1 MNDFGN
7 YLYTLRKAK
16 GYTQAELADKLG
28 VTNKAVSKWETG
40 EAFPETAQLVPL
52 ADIFGVTTDEL
63 LRGRSAQSAIPPQE
77 NETPPAESAE
87 EIARKYQPDWWHKKF
102 AALIVCG
109 FASIAAGVISVIAAG
124 LLTETEW
131 VHIAVTCALMAL
143 IGIGVDLF
151 IYAGVASEYAFLPV
165 KDGAWKSQLGA
176 FIRRLLAGM
185 SFVML
190 GVIGIVSCGLFEEGG
205 AVAQPCGI
213 RRRYSG
219 GVCLSCRRRFLF
231 HLRRGRVGRLPQK
244 SRQPQHETGGSLF
257 DGRRKRRHK
266 RGSGRAGRSARDRER
281 RRARQ
286 FARGQTQFGHHAARY
301 RRIFA
306 AGFFGRLMASRLGR
320 LPRGR
325 YSVRRRRRYFQKRPL
340 NQKGL
345 PAAVLY

>member
-28 VTNKAVSKWETG
+28 
-40 EAFPETAQLVPL
+40 EAFPETAQRVPL

-63 LRGRSAQSAIPPQE
+63 LRGRSAQCAIPPQE

-190 GVIGIVSCGLFEEGG
+190 GIVSCGLFEEGALLPSRAAFVGVILAGFACLAVGVFFFIYGGVVWDGYRKKVVSRSMKRADRFLTDEEKEDINAVLEERDALRAIAREDEQDNSLAGKLSSVIMLLATVAFLLLGFLG
-205 AVAQPCGI
+205 AVV
-213 RRRYSG
+213 
-219 GVCLSCRRRFLF
+219 GVIF
-231 HLRRGRVGRLPQK
+231 K
-244 SRQPQHETGGSLF
+244 
-257 DGRRKRRHK
+257 K
-266 RGSGRAGRSARDRER
+266 DR
-281 RRARQ
+281 
-286 FARGQTQFGHHAARY
+286 
-301 RRIFA
+301 
-306 AGFFGRLMASRLGR
+306 
-320 LPRGR
+320 
-325 YSVRRRRRYFQKRPL
+325 
-340 NQKGL
+340 
-345 PAAVLY
+345 

>member
-63 LRGRSAQSAIPPQE
+63 LRGRSAQCAIPPQE
-77 NETPPAESAE
+77 NETPPADSAE

-165 KDGAWKSQLGA
+165 KDGAWKSQLGCVYPPLA
-176 FIRRLLAGM
+176 GGNVLCHARRYRHRLLRA
-185 SFVML
+185 VRR
-190 GVIGIVSCGLFEEGG
+190 GG

-231 HLRRGRVGRLPQK
+231 HLRRRRVGRATGQK
-244 SRQPQHETGGSLF
+244 SRQPQHETGGIAF
-257 DGRRKRRHK
+257 
-266 RGSGRAGRSARDRER
+266 
-281 RRARQ
+281 
-286 FARGQTQFGHHAARY
+286 
-301 RRIFA
+301 
-306 AGFFGRLMASRLGR
+306 
-320 LPRGR
+320 
-325 YSVRRRRRYFQKRPL
+325 
-340 NQKGL
+340 
-345 PAAVLY
+345 

>member
-63 LRGRSAQSAIPPQE
+63 LRGRSAQCAIPPQE
-77 NETPPAESAE
+77 NETPPADSAE

-190 GVIGIVSCGLFEEGG
+190 GVIGIVSCGLFEEGALLPSRAAFVG
-205 AVAQPCGI
+205 VILAGFACLAVGVFFFI
-213 RRRYSG
+213 YG
-219 GVCLSCRRRFLF
+219 GVVWDGYRKKVVSRSMKRADRFLTDEE
-231 HLRRGRVGRLPQK
+231 K
-244 SRQPQHETGGSLF
+244 E
-257 DGRRKRRHK
+257 D
-266 RGSGRAGRSARDRER
+266 
-281 RRARQ
+281 
-286 FARGQTQFGHHAARY
+286 
-301 RRIFA
+301 I
-306 AGFFGRLMASRLGR
+306 
-320 LPRGR
+320 
-325 YSVRRRRRYFQKRPL
+325 
-340 NQKGL
+340 N
-345 PAAVLY
+345 AVLEERDALRAIAREDEQDNSLAGKLSSVIMVLATVAFLLLGFLGGLWHPGWVVFPVGGILCAVVGVIFKKDR

>member
-63 LRGRSAQSAIPPQE
+63 LRGRSAQCAIPPQE

-165 KDGAWKSQLGA
+165 KDGAWKSPLGA
-176 FIRRLLAGM
+176 VIRRLLAGM

-190 GVIGIVSCGLFEEGG
+190 GVIGIVS
-205 AVAQPCGI
+205 
-213 RRRYSG
+213 
-219 GVCLSCRRRFLF
+219 
-231 HLRRGRVGRLPQK
+231 
-244 SRQPQHETGGSLF
+244 
-257 DGRRKRRHK
+257 
-266 RGSGRAGRSARDRER
+266 
-281 RRARQ
+281 
-286 FARGQTQFGHHAARY
+286 
-301 RRIFA
+301 
-306 AGFFGRLMASRLGR
+306 
-320 LPRGR
+320 
-325 YSVRRRRRYFQKRPL
+325 
-340 NQKGL
+340 
-345 PAAVLY
+345 

>member
-190 GVIGIVSCGLFEEGG
+190 GVIGIVSCGLFEEGALLPSRAAFVG
-205 AVAQPCGI
+205 VILAGFACLAVGVFFFI
-213 RRRYSG
+213 YG
-219 GVCLSCRRRFLF
+219 GV
-231 HLRRGRVGRLPQK
+231 VW
-244 SRQPQHETGGSLF
+244 
-257 DGRRKRRHK
+257 DG
-266 RGSGRAGRSARDRER
+266 
-281 RRARQ
+281 
-286 FARGQTQFGHHAARY
+286 Y
-301 RRIFA
+301 R
-306 AGFFGRLMASRLGR
+306 
-320 LPRGR
+320 
-325 YSVRRRRRYFQKRPL
+325 
-340 NQKGL
+340 
-345 PAAVLY
+345 